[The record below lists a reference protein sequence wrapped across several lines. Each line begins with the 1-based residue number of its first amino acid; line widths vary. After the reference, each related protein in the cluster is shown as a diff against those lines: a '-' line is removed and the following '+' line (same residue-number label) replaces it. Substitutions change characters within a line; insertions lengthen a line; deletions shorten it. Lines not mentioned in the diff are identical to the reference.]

1 MMSEHAVA
9 TLEGFQAGY
18 VEVAGVPTWHEVR
31 GEGPAVVLC
40 CTGGLGGSRMVSP
53 GPGIN

>member
-1 MMSEHAVA
+1 MMTERAVA
-9 TLEGFQAGY
+9 TLDGFQAGY